1 MFQLKATIKNTQ
13 GIHLRP
19 SGVIMKAAETFKGNI
34 EIVSDSGS
42 VDLRSIYDIMILG
55 LEKGDSITVRVDG
68 DGDEAFGQKLAE
80 LFETEFD
87 FSPQD

>member
-1 MFQLKATIKNTQ
+1 
-13 GIHLRP
+13 
-19 SGVIMKAAETFKGNI
+19 MKAAETFKGNI

-55 LEKGDSITVRVDG
+55 LEKGDSITVRVAGDG
-68 DGDEAFGQKLAE
+68 AGDEAFGKKLAE

-87 FSPQD
+87 FPPQD